1 MNWTSAAHDDN
12 VVAYISVIIIAKYEI
27 RDTENINQLVA
38 ESSLGKVLFVPAT
51 SLVWSLV

>member
-1 MNWTSAAHDDN
+1 M
-12 VVAYISVIIIAKYEI
+12 VAYISVINIANYEI